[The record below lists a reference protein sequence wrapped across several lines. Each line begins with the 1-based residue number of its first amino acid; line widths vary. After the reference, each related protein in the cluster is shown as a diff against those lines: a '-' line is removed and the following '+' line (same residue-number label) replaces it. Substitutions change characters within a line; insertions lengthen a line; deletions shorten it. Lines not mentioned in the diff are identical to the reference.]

1 MFPKESHMSISVNSL
16 GQSMAMDGRTNFI
29 NRFEKQP
36 VSNAGGYKPPENVN
50 AEAASAATDIA
61 RDLNEV
67 KAQISQQITE
77 IQKISDMIGRKLR
90 FNVNEELGRV
100 VVSIVDPATNQ
111 VIKEI
116 PSEEMQ
122 KLQIR
127 LRENINFLVDEKA

>member
-1 MFPKESHMSISVNSL
+1 MSISINSL
-16 GQSMAMDGRTNFI
+16 GQSMAMDGRTNYVKKV
-29 NRFEKQP
+29 EKQP
-36 VSNAGGYKPPENVN
+36 SVSSGYEPQENVN
-50 AEAASAATDIA
+50 AEVASAATDLA
-61 RDLNEV
+61 KDLNEV

-77 IQKISDMIGRKLR
+77 IQKISDMIGRKLQ

-100 VVSIVDPATNQ
+100 VVSIVDPSTNQ